1 MRVGMR
7 CPALCRWS
15 CAALLAIACGLASGS
30 AEAHGGEAIVLVP
43 LLGDM
48 IFTVYD
54 FVAFADEDRSN
65 GWLIPQFIWTTPQAV
80 LLNIEPFSSGEL
92 PLFLSVW
99 TSQLSAFSIYG
110 LASPDVSTSALYG
123 ISWAIGF
130 NTALTTKVTALAVER
145 EWSPRAIAITQ
156 LVAATPQLIVA
167 GYALASPE
175 SIPRQRAAVLAFG
188 GWSGALFAHGVA
200 SLILFRPKPP
210 PKAKQAWQ
218 LAPSMLH
225 GEHGL
230 APGLV
235 AFGTL

>member
-1 MRVGMR
+1 M
-7 CPALCRWS
+7 
-15 CAALLAIACGLASGS
+15 
-30 AEAHGGEAIVLVP
+30 LVP
-43 LLGDM
+43 LLGDT

-92 PLFLSVW
+92 PLFLSIW
-99 TSQLSAFSIYG
+99 TSQLSAFSSYG

-123 ISWAIGF
+123 LSWAIGF
-130 NTALTTKVTALAVER
+130 NTALTTKTIALALQR
-145 EWSPRAIAITQ
+145 EWSPPAIAITQ
-156 LVAATPQLIVA
+156 LVAATPQLIAA

-175 SIPRQRAAVLAFG
+175 GIPRQRAAVLAMG
-188 GWSGALFAHGVA
+188 GWSSALFVHGVA

-210 PKAKQAWQ
+210 PKTKQAWQ
-218 LAPSMLH
+218 LAPGMLQ
-225 GEHGL
+225 GERML

-235 AFGTL
+235 AFGEL